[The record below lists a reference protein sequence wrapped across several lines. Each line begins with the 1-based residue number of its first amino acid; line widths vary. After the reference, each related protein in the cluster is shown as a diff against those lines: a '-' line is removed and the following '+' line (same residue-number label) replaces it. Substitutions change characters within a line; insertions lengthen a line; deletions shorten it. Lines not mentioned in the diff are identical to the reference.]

1 MELTGLLT
9 TAMVLGFAGMAA
21 AECNWGSHSDVAAS
35 TEYTPIP
42 TADDSDATEQQVLDM
57 TTDQVTEEG

>member
-1 MELTGLLT
+1 
-9 TAMVLGFAGMAA
+9 MAA

>member
-1 MELTGLLT
+1 MKLTGLLT

-42 TADDSDATEQQVLDM
+42 TADASDATETPVLVLP
-57 TTDQVTEEG
+57 TDQVTEEG